1 MIPFKNRFHGHNSLT
16 FTYKNGQTIR
26 TKLFT
31 IKFCPNPRKR
41 FSRIA
46 VVISKK
52 VAKHAVK
59 RNFVR
64 RRVYSLLHPKI
75 SQFTK
80 NYDLIFIAHSL
91 ELAEINFS
99 ELEQKI
105 TNELQQAQ
113 IIK

>member
-52 VAKHAVK
+52 VAKRAVK

-64 RRVYSLLHPKI
+64 RRIYSLLHPKI
-75 SQFTK
+75 MQFNQ

-105 TNELQQAQ
+105 TTELKQAK